1 LAIQLAG
8 IQRRPHGV
16 NVSCAH
22 RHDFGRRM
30 QKAKKLVRGIGGVQQ
45 AKQALVALGQL
56 LD

>member
-1 LAIQLAG
+1 
-8 IQRRPHGV
+8 
-16 NVSCAH
+16 
-22 RHDFGRRM
+22 M